1 MSIKN
6 HSVASGLLAV
16 GICVFAAVAVAVAL
30 ALNQDGLAGPS
41 VSETIYP
48 SRDLTSGESRDS
60 DRPVDWG
67 SVGPKR

>member
-16 GICVFAAVAVAVAL
+16 GICVVAAVAVAL